1 MVLLEHINIL
11 ELMAGMFMM
20 QAYAKNKQ
28 KVHIHLRVDNTSA
41 LSYVIK
47 TGHTI
52 FQTGRSG
59 FSNVEQVS
67 PMVDNPLSITPSR
80 VGQPVADQD
89 LRQEPTMAKWKLHK
103 NVYNRIC
110 ARLGLCKVNLFATS
124 LNHQLD
130 KHMSCRLDLVAM
142 MTNAFHI
149 SWVGMLF
156 PLLPD
161 RSRR

>member
-28 KVHIHLRVDNTSA
+28 KSGQHISIILRDQDR
-41 LSYVIK
+41 
-47 TGHTI
+47 GHTI